1 MNSLGFPKYHDYKSL
16 TPCKRLSLHD
26 QANLSASP
34 FNMYESESSM
44 NTVRAKEVKSNK
56 IHLPILVP
64 FLHFSFILIC
74 SVIPSLYVFG
84 YLTQFI
90 NFLMYIYPVV
100 VTIISYPL
108 VRFILDSIAQG
119 VTGNAAHD
127 LIKIIYRKAIAYL
140 IPNQYSMPASSR
152 ANPASSF

>member
-1 MNSLGFPKYHDYKSL
+1 
-16 TPCKRLSLHD
+16 
-26 QANLSASP
+26 
-34 FNMYESESSM
+34 
-44 NTVRAKEVKSNK
+44 
-56 IHLPILVP
+56 
-64 FLHFSFILIC
+64 
-74 SVIPSLYVFG
+74 
-84 YLTQFI
+84 
-90 NFLMYIYPVV
+90 MYIYPVV

-152 ANPASSF
+152 TNPASSF